1 MGVESDRKTIFVST
15 NDAEALLTSIA
26 RENTHP
32 QEGVF
37 GPQSISWKIN
47 RESALFLGAGRAAL
61 LQLAHPW
68 VTIALSQHSNLLSD
82 PIARFHNTF
91 RVVFS
96 MIFGTLNQALTASR
110 NLHALHSRIR
120 GEMPEEI
127 ARYRQGSHYEANE
140 VGALR
145 WVYATLVESALIAYE
160 SVLPALTE
168 SEKEAYYAETKI
180 TGALF
185 GISSEFLPRDWRA
198 FTAYNHEMW
207 ASDALGVSE
216 LSRSMA
222 TAVLSGA
229 GSWIHPPHWYRA
241 LTTAWLPPRFREE
254 FGLDFHAADQKAA
267 NRALRW
273 LPRFYR
279 LLPHHIRFVGPYHEA
294 TRRLENRP
302 LGAAVRWNNQFWI
315 GQPEL
320 PFRSSHS

>member
-1 MGVESDRKTIFVST
+1 MGAESDRKTVFVSA
-15 NDAEALLTSIA
+15 NDAEALLASIA
-26 RENTHP
+26 QGDSHP
-32 QEGVF
+32 KEGIF
-37 GPQSISWKIN
+37 GPTSISWKIN

-68 VTIALSQHSNLLSD
+68 VTIALSQHSTVLSD

-96 MIFGTLNQALTASR
+96 MIFGTRDQALTASR

-160 SVLPALTE
+160 SVLPSLTE
-168 SEKEAYYAETKI
+168 AEKEAYYAETKI

-185 GISSEFLPRDWRA
+185 GIPTEFLPQDWGA
-198 FTAYNHEMW
+198 FLAYNREMW
-207 ASDALGVSE
+207 ASDALGVSDRA
-216 LSRSMA
+216 RSMA
-222 TAVLSGA
+222 KAILSGA
-229 GSWIHPPHWYRA
+229 GSWIHPPRWYRA
-241 LTTAWLPPRFREE
+241 LTAAWLPPRFREE
-254 FGLDFHAADQKAA
+254 FGLDFHAADQRAA
-267 NRALRW
+267 GRALRW

-279 LLPHHIRFVGPYHEA
+279 LLPHPVRLVGPYHEA
-294 TRRLENRP
+294 ASRLQNRP
-302 LGAAVRWNNQFWI
+302 IGAAVRWNNRFWI

-320 PFRSSHS
+320 PFGSPLP